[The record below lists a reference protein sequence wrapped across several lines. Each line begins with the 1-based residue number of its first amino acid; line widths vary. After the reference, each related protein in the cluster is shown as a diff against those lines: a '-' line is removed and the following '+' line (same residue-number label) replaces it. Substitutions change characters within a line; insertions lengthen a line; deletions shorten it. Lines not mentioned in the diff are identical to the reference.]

1 MVLKINTNYFEVT
14 KMKMVISALLITYG
28 LVFLGLSQRYEYN
41 QSYLR
46 VDKLTG
52 QVARCQLVRDDKNI
66 CNEVIKGVGIFKGLT
81 NLN

>member
-1 MVLKINTNYFEVT
+1 
-14 KMKMVISALLITYG
+14 MKNSAPLRPWQSGILNKNPILIKNASKYQ
-28 LVFLGLSQRYEYN
+28 FREMP
-41 QSYLR
+41 LR